1 MSTTARE
8 LLGLLLVVLGCFA
21 PIAMHLGGGITKDQ
35 AFYIAIVFV
44 AIAMIV
50 ICFTPE
56 KSNRKR

>member
-8 LLGLLLVVLGCFA
+8 LLGLVLVVLGCFA
-21 PIAMHLGGGITKDQ
+21 PLSLHIVGGITKDQ
-35 AFYIAIVFV
+35 AFYIAIVFIV
-44 AIAMIV
+44 IATIV